1 MELKTVFTNVEPAN
15 RNVIWLSIVNGVLLQ
30 KVYTAKGWQI
40 IGSPNVSS
48 ALAGERLLVETTDK
62 YIFKISNNPADLAT
76 NVDTAS
82 DIGLSKTVNVHIIGR
97 LYGVDYDTVG
107 VYHNGEISAVQG
119 DTHIVFDVNFD
130 TGEITQHSYYDL
142 STYIEGV
149 ELEIGDSEVVK
160 QSNLEK
166 LRRVT
171 VKTNVFNTH
180 IDYGIGVGSWTDG
193 VGGFAHI
200 TTSQGYEA
208 YYDISKEGAVTSNKD
223 YVTPISLY
231 GEYLKSGGSKTKE
244 DFYSEI
250 FAIVG

>member
-1 MELKTVFTNVEPAN
+1 MELKTIFSKVEPPN
-15 RNVIWLSIVNGVLLQ
+15 RNVIWLTLVNGVLLQ
-30 KVYTAKGWQI
+30 KVYTAKGWQVV
-40 IGSPNVSS
+40 GSP
-48 ALAGERLLVETTDK
+48 LAAGATPNSLEEVTDK
-62 YIFKISNNPADLAT
+62 YIFRISDNQGDLAL
-76 NVDTAS
+76 NIDTAA
-82 DIGLSKTVNVHIIGR
+82 DIGLSKTVNVHVIGR
-97 LYGVDYDTVG
+97 MYGVEYDTVG

-149 ELEIGDSEVVK
+149 ELEIGDSDAVK

-171 VKTNVFNTH
+171 VKTNVFSTH

-200 TTSQGYEA
+200 TTAQGHEA
-208 YYDISKEGAVTSNKD
+208 YYDIDEDGAVIANTN
-223 YVTPISLY
+223 YVTPTSLY
-231 GEYLKSGGSKTKE
+231 GEYKALGGMKTKE
-244 DFYSEI
+244 EFNDELFNLI
-250 FAIVG
+250 G

>member
-1 MELKTVFTNVEPAN
+1 MELKTIFSKAEPSN
-15 RNVIWLSIVNGVLLQ
+15 RNVIWLTLVNGVLLQ
-30 KVYTAKGWQI
+30 KVYTAKGWQVV
-40 IGSPNVSS
+40 GSPS
-48 ALAGERLLVETTDK
+48 AAEASPASLEEVTDK
-62 YIFKISNNPADLAT
+62 YIFRISDNQGDLAL
-76 NVDTAS
+76 NIDTAA
-82 DIGLSKTVNVHIIGR
+82 DIGLSKTVNVHVIGR
-97 LYGVDYDTVG
+97 MYGVEYDTVG

-171 VKTNVFNTH
+171 VKTNVFSTH

-200 TTSQGYEA
+200 TTAQGHEA
-208 YYDISKEGAVTSNKD
+208 YYDIDEDGAVIANTN
-223 YVTPISLY
+223 YVTPTSLY
-231 GEYLKSGGSKTKE
+231 GEYKAQGGMKTKE
-244 DFYSEI
+244 EFNDELFNLI
-250 FAIVG
+250 G

>member
-1 MELKTVFTNVEPAN
+1 MELKTIFSKAEPSN
-15 RNVIWLSIVNGVLLQ
+15 RNVIWLTLVNGVLLQ
-30 KVYTAKGWQI
+30 KVYTAKGWQVV
-40 IGSPNVSS
+40 GSL
-48 ALAGERLLVETTDK
+48 LAAGATPASLEEVTDK
-62 YIFKISNNPADLAT
+62 YIFRISDNQGDLAL
-76 NVDTAS
+76 NIDTAA
-82 DIGLSKTVNVHIIGR
+82 DIGLSKTVNVHVIGR
-97 LYGVDYDTVG
+97 MYGVEYDTVG

-142 STYIEGV
+142 STYIEGI

-171 VKTNVFNTH
+171 VKTNVFSTH

-200 TTSQGYEA
+200 TTAQGHEA
-208 YYDISKEGAVTSNKD
+208 YYNIDEDGAVVADTN
-223 YVTPISLY
+223 YITPTSLY
-231 GEYLKSGGSKTKE
+231 GEYKAQGGLKTKE
-244 DFYSEI
+244 EFNNELFNLI
-250 FAIVG
+250 G

>member
-1 MELKTVFTNVEPAN
+1 MELKTIFSKVEPPN
-15 RNVIWLSIVNGVLLQ
+15 RNVIWLTLVNGV
-30 KVYTAKGWQI
+30 
-40 IGSPNVSS
+40 
-48 ALAGERLLVETTDK
+48 
-62 YIFKISNNPADLAT
+62 
-76 NVDTAS
+76 
-82 DIGLSKTVNVHIIGR
+82 NVHVIGR
-97 LYGVDYDTVG
+97 MYGVEYDTVG

-149 ELEIGDSEVVK
+149 ELEIGDSDAVK

-171 VKTNVFNTH
+171 VKTNVFSTH

-200 TTSQGYEA
+200 TTAQGHEA
-208 YYDISKEGAVTSNKD
+208 YYDIDEDGAVMANTN
-223 YVTPISLY
+223 YVTPTSLY
-231 GEYLKSGGSKTKE
+231 GEYKEVGGLKTKE
-244 DFYSEI
+244 EFNDELFNLI
-250 FAIVG
+250 G